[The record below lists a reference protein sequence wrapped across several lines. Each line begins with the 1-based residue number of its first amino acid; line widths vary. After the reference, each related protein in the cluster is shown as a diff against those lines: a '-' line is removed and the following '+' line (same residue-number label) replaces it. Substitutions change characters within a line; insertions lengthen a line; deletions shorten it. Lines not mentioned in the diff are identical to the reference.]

1 MLGLLAG
8 GFGGVSLW
16 DILGCSEFC
25 KHRYGL
31 NLVSLVFYFYS
42 LSKTLLKIAPRTAG
56 YNGIIYIF
64 FILILILIRDSIKK
78 NRCEDCPPFQTG
90 S

>member
-16 DILGCSEFC
+16 DILGCSELLQAPLRF
-25 KHRYGL
+25 

-64 FILILILIRDSIKK
+64 LF
-78 NRCEDCPPFQTG
+78 
-90 S
+90 